1 MGTTFHKAL
10 IGGAYY
16 VARKTQDEDNR
27 ELERV
32 LQELLNQNTAITAR
46 EVARRHSSLSSAS
59 TITRHLGRR
68 NMVEEYQKRQSE
80 MRAWQD
86 RLGKRS
92 KEQVAGDLA
101 AQQAKISELDATVQT
116 LVTGHVALLAAVAQV
131 GGMSKLSKF
140 YENFREVRQQLT
152 QTGAIPHDIPTP
164 ELVKLPGRRGK

>member
-1 MGTTFHKAL
+1 
-10 IGGAYY
+10 

-27 ELERV
+27 ELDSV
-32 LQELLNQNTAITAR
+32 LQELLNQNIDITAR

-68 NMVEEYQKRQSE
+68 RLVEEYQKRQSE
-80 MRAWQD
+80 MRAWQG

-92 KEQVAGDLA
+92 KEQVAEELA
-101 AQQAKISELDATVQT
+101 AQQAKISELDETVRT
-116 LVTGHVALLAAVAQV
+116 LVTGHVALIAAVAQV

-140 YENFREVRQQLT
+140 YENFREVRNQLA

-164 ELVKLPGRRGK
+164 ELVKFPARRGK